1 MYDDQATSSVLYRR
15 DLYTK
20 VTSGWGGSGPVMLNR
35 AWWLDVTAAASSASF
50 TRTLSYQWLA
60 DDTGIAGA
68 TGSTYTLTDSEES
81 KAIAVQVGFTDDAGH
96 GETLTS
102 AATDAVSAAPPPI
115 TPGEPQN
122 LELTP
127 VAVGTNGVGIKVFWD
142 APSATGGSD
151 ISGYRIQWKGGNQD
165 YPDDQET
172 RQAFVENA
180 PYTIDTSSPSPIE
193 GDELTV
199 RVTAVNGAGA
209 GVWTEKIGWL
219 SSHTDLELWLLMKEY
234 SDDKQTTFPWVL
246 ETWNYLDRYE
256 VPVEVGPT
264 PGFGSV
270 PLLPCVSSYTDGDDG
285 LKECHVE
292 KIKILQLW
300 IRIHA

>member
-1 MYDDQATSSVLYRR
+1 MQVSFTDDEGNAETLISAAT
-15 DLYTK
+15 
-20 VTSGWGGSGPVMLNR
+20 
-35 AWWLDVTAAASSASF
+35 AAVTAA
-50 TRTLSYQWLA
+50 
-60 DDTGIAGA
+60 
-68 TGSTYTLTDSEES
+68 
-81 KAIAVQVGFTDDAGH
+81 
-96 GETLTS
+96 
-102 AATDAVSAAPPPI
+102 PPSI

-151 ISGYRIQWKGGNQD
+151 ISGYRIQWKGGSQN

-180 PYTIDTSSPSPIE
+180 PYIIDTSSPSPIE

-219 SSHTDLELWLLMKEY
+219 PSHTDLELWLLMKEY
-234 SDDKQTTFPWVL
+234 ADEKQTTFPWVL

-264 PGFGSV
+264 VGLGSV
-270 PLLPCVSSYTDGDDG
+270 PLLPCVRSNTDGDDG
-285 LKECHVE
+285 LRECHVE
-292 KIKILQLW
+292 KIKILQ
-300 IRIHA
+300 IEDPKPRVIIHEMVHAYTLANRVTDAPVPLAIGHLYFDSLNLQGASVVACPVSCTPMC